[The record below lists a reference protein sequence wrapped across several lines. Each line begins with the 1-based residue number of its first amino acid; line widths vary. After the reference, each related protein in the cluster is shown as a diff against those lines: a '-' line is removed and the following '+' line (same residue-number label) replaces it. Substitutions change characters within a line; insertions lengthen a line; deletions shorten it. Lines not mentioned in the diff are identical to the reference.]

1 MFVRHGTSCCAWEV
15 SDSGNTENEMDI
27 VENSDEAGFD
37 FNLFGSL

>member
-1 MFVRHGTSCCAWEV
+1 MFARHGTSCWEV
-15 SDSGNTENEMDI
+15 SDSSNTEPEMDI